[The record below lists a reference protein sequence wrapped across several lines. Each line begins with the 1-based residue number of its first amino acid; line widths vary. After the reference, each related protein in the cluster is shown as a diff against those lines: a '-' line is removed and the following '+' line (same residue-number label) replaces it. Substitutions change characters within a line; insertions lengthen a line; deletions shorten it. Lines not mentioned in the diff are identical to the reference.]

1 MRFYTSTTQYHCGID
16 LHPGQMYVCVMD
28 RQGNKLLHMN
38 IRNND
43 FEFFLKKIAPW
54 RHDITVCCE
63 CLFCWYWLADACSGA
78 GLEFVLAHAL
88 YLKAIHGGKNKND
101 RIDSE
106 KLTHLLRS
114 NLIPPAYAYPA
125 AKRPVRA
132 LLRQRTSLV
141 WQRVELLQRVS
152 TMQMAQGKTPVPK
165 FSNNRSKWLDALL
178 ATHDDPCHRFGLG
191 QDVAL
196 VTHFD
201 DAIQAIEK
209 ELLTITRRT
218 GARDFALLRTIPGVG
233 KVLALTILY
242 EVESIGRF
250 PSVQN
255 FLSYSRLVKG
265 TVASAGKI
273 KGLRGAKLGN
283 PYLRWALG
291 EAAVLGKRHHPELD
305 AYSKRLEEKHG
316 KFKANA
322 ILASKLG
329 RAVYFMLKNGT
340 GFDVAR
346 LTGRPPSATVHASSP
361 S

>member
-1 MRFYTSTTQYHCGID
+1 MKFHTSTTRYHCGID
-16 LHPGQMYVCVMD
+16 LHSTQMYVCVMD
-28 RQGNKLLHMN
+28 SQGNKLLHMN
-38 IRNND
+38 IKNND

-63 CLFCWYWLADACSGA
+63 CLFCWYWLADACMEA

-114 NLIPPAYAYPA
+114 NLIPPAYVYPA
-125 AKRPVRA
+125 TKRPVRD
-132 LLRQRTSLV
+132 LIRQRTSYV
-141 WQRVELLQRVS
+141 WQRVELLQRIC
-152 TMQMAQGKTPVPK
+152 TRQMARGDRPVSK

-178 ATHDDPCHRFGLG
+178 EATDDPRQRFAIE
-191 QDVAL
+191 QDVQL
-196 VTHFD
+196 VVHYD
-201 DAIQAIEK
+201 QAIQALEK
-209 ELLTITRRT
+209 ELLTITRRSEP
-218 GARDFALLRTIPGVG
+218 RDFAVLRSVPGVG
-233 KVLALTILY
+233 KTLGLTMLY
-242 EVESIGRF
+242 EIDCIDRF

-283 PYLRWALG
+283 PYLRWAFG
-291 EAAVLGKRHHPELD
+291 EAAVLGKRHHPDLD
-305 AYSKRLEEKHG
+305 AYSRWLENKHG
-316 KFKANA
+316 KFKGNA

-329 RAVYFMLKNGT
+329 RAVYFMLKRGT
-340 GFDVAR
+340 TFDSNQLTRRTAKVA
-346 LTGRPPSATVHASSP
+346 
-361 S
+361 